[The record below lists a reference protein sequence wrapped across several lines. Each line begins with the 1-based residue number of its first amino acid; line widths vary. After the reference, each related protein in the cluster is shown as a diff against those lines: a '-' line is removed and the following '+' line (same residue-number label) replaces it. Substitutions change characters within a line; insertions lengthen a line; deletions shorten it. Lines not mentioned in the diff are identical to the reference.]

1 MEANPKNSNLNG
13 GSRYLSVAIGLTL
26 IVIPV
31 FLLAG
36 FGTRLGW
43 WHFKTGFLILKYGFY
58 AAVASLLI
66 GAVGLYQSRRTHL
79 SKVLVKA
86 VPMMVVLL
94 VSISIPLKYVWKAS
108 HVPRIHDITTDFE
121 NPPLFK
127 AVLPLRSGSP
137 NSTVY
142 AGESLALLQKKG
154 YPDLKPLFL
163 PLPSDQAF
171 QKVLEKVEKSHWK
184 IVESNSNE
192 MRIEATATTFWFGF
206 KDDIVIRVAP
216 AEGGSRVDLRSLSRV
231 GLSDVGA
238 NAERIR
244 CFIDQFTRQS

>member
-1 MEANPKNSNLNG
+1 MEESRKNSILNG

-31 FLLAG
+31 FVLAG
-36 FGTRLGW
+36 VGTRLGW

-58 AAVASLLI
+58 AAVASLFI
-66 GAVGLYQSRRTHL
+66 GVVGLYQGRRTHL
-79 SKVLVKA
+79 SKALVKA

-94 VSISIPLKYVWKAS
+94 VSITIPLKYVWKAS

-142 AGESLALLQKKG
+142 GGESLALLQKKG

-163 PLPSDQAF
+163 PLPADQAF
-171 QKVLEKVEKSHWK
+171 QKVLEKAEKSHWE

-192 MRIEATATTFWFGF
+192 RRIEATATTFWFGF

-216 AEGGSRVDLRSLSRV
+216 ADGGSRVDLRSLSRV

-238 NAERIR
+238 NAERIQ
-244 CFIDQFTRQS
+244 CFIDQFNRQS